1 MFGMKMMRNG
11 MGKWGGRNF
20 PFAMGPFTVTD
31 ELEAL
36 KRYKERLEFH
46 RRELDAE
53 LESVAKRIDEL
64 SAKK

>member
-20 PFAMGPFTVTD
+20 PFAMGQFTVTD

-53 LESVAKRIDEL
+53 LESVVKRIDEL
-64 SAKK
+64 SVKK

>member
-31 ELEAL
+31 EL
-36 KRYKERLEFH
+36 
-46 RRELDAE
+46 RR
-53 LESVAKRIDEL
+53 L
-64 SAKK
+64 SATKNVWNFIAANWMRNWNP